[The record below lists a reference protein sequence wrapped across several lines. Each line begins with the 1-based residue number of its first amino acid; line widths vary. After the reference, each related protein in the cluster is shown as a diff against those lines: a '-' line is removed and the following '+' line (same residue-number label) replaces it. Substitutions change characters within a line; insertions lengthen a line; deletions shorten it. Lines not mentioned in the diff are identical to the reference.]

1 MFESLSINVIA
12 FVLAAIAIGITGSR
26 MAKITDKIADK
37 TGWGEAVVGAVFLG
51 GSTSLSGVVTSV
63 TAASQGRAE
72 LAVSNALGG
81 IAAQTVFLAIADISY
96 GQANLEHAAASVAN
110 LTQGVL
116 LVTLLAV
123 PLVAASSPEISIGGI
138 NPASLILLAAYGF
151 GLKLI
156 TKARTEPMW
165 QARHTDESRF
175 DEPDGES
182 LEKVSLTKL
191 WLQFIPLVLIIA
203 AAGYVVAQTGG
214 AIATQTQLSET
225 VVGTMLTAISTSLP
239 ELVTSIAAVRQGAL
253 TLAVG
258 DIIGGNCF
266 DVLFLSFSDVAY
278 RSGSIYHGISEREI
292 FVIALTILLVGVL
305 LLGLLRRERHGLGNI
320 GFESFL
326 TIVLY
331 IAGFIVLFHM
341 S

>member
-1 MFESLSINVIA
+1 MFESLSVNVIA